1 MKHLILIIIG
11 LGFFNATAFAQRY
24 SVIVNAENA
33 ISGSEDYL
41 KAQVRLLF
49 LKQKTEWPDGEI
61 AKPSTL
67 PEDNDGLDY
76 FRKSVLNMSEGEL
89 EHHWLRLRQLSG
101 TMPPREF
108 RSNRMVIRHVAR
120 SPGAMGI
127 AESLFVKS
135 NPKVRVLF
143 ELDDN

>member
-1 MKHLILIIIG
+1 MKYLILIIMG
-11 LGFFNATAFAQRY
+11 LSFFNTTALAQRY

-41 KAQVRLLF
+41 RAQVRLLF
-49 LKQKTEWPDGEI
+49 LKQKTEWPDGKI
-61 AKPSTL
+61 AIPSAL
-67 PEDNDGLDY
+67 PVDNEGLDH
-76 FRKSVLNMSEGEL
+76 FRKDVLNMSRDDL
-89 EHHWLRLRQLSG
+89 ERHWLRLRQLSG
-101 TMPPREF
+101 EVPPREF

-135 NPKVRVLF
+135 NPDVRVLF
-143 ELDDN
+143 ELDGE